1 MKLDTSKALKSV
13 KYNNVDVPLMG
24 ELNVAYGLTPPA
36 DTSKL
41 WVRIADKP
49 NEVVVKEATS
59 FGKEVVSAYGLS
71 TGPTTRQ
78 SLAFCNGHFYIK
90 TAYAILQYKDG
101 AWEAVVSSSVYE
113 FKHYT
118 APVVVIG
125 NKIFYLFGHGNDSY
139 VISTASP
146 GNSTKYILIFDTET
160 NTYTNVAVSG
170 ISDKC
175 QLGNAVAVGKKIYFT
190 AGQDNSSGA
199 YSDSSKIY
207 EIDSENPS
215 TATHVGDFFA
225 SSDMRGASVVA
236 VGSVLYAKR
245 VYFGSDGSIPYMHW
259 IEYFDTETKIN
270 SRTQVKVNK
279 SGVRNCFMPGI
290 NIGGVIYWFGG
301 LARNY
306 TPSNL
311 SYDESSVDYAQRF
324 NTVTGDFDFVTVGS
338 HTGNSHN
345 STLLSSTELVFAR
358 VGGVNNPAYEF
369 TGAYELENGKLLI
382 QESLFNNIWQ
392 AVKIKNGMLSIGVSG
407 VFLGG
412 TDGYAQAKD
421 AYLYDLTQQKW
432 ISLDGTPC
440 GGGGVTPE
448 PPPTPTLEGTW
459 VLNESLSAPGSLI
472 DEYIN
477 FTGKEMVTS
486 TPRNFTGA
494 RISTTQFD
502 ATPES
507 ALPIVIYKFAEMT
520 WVNKYKYLTFP
531 AGATA
536 SDEFVVWLSN
546 NATKQ

>member
-1 MKLDTSKALKSV
+1 MSAIVGKGILSAGGG
-13 KYNNVDVPLMG
+13 G
-24 ELNVAYGLTPPA
+24 ELNIAYGLTPPS

-49 NEVVVKEATS
+49 SEVLVKEATS
-59 FGKEVVSAYGLS
+59 FGKQVVSAYGFS
-71 TGPTTRQ
+71 TGPTTCQ
-78 SLAFCNGHFYIK
+78 SLAFCNGYFYIK
-90 TAYAILQYKDG
+90 TSNSIYQYKDG
-101 AWEAVVSSSVYE
+101 EWVVAVNGTANN

-118 APVVVIG
+118 APAVVIG
-125 NKIFYLFGHGNDSY
+125 NKIFYLFGHSNDSY
-139 VISTASP
+139 SVAAAGP
-146 GNSTKYILIFDTET
+146 GSSTKNILVFDTET
-160 NTYTNVAVSG
+160 NTYTHVAVSG

-175 QLGNAVAVGKKIYFT
+175 QLGNAVVVGKKIYFT

-245 VYFGSDGSIPYMHW
+245 VYFGSSEGSIPYLHW

-270 SRTQVKVNK
+270 SRTQVKITK
-279 SGVRNCFMPGI
+279 GGVRNCFMPGI

-358 VGGVNNPAYEF
+358 VGGTNNPAYEF

-382 QESLFNNIWQ
+382 QESLFDNIWQ
-392 AVKIKNGMLSIGVSG
+392 AVKVKDGTLSIGVNG

-412 TDGYAQAKD
+412 SDGYAQAKD
-421 AYLYDLTQQKW
+421 AYLYDITQQKW
-432 ISLDGTPC
+432 ISLDGTPF
-440 GGGGVTPE
+440 GGGVTPE
-448 PPPTPTLEGTW
+448 PTPTPTLEGTW
-459 VLNESLSAPGSLI
+459 LLNDTLIAPENTLDLYISFTGTAINSYGQTVSQ
-472 DEYIN
+472 DFNHEYID
-477 FTGKEMVTS
+477 KAHLYCRVTS
-486 TPRNFTGA
+486 TSQTLTIYNFETNA
-494 RISTTQFD
+494 WDQK
-502 ATPES
+502 
-507 ALPIVIYKFAEMT
+507 Y
-520 WVNKYKYLTFP
+520 NKWTFP
-531 AGATA
+531 SGATA
-536 SDEFVVWLSN
+536 SDDFITWLAA

>member
-1 MKLDTSKALKSV
+1 MSTIVGKGIAAGSGG
-13 KYNNVDVPLMG
+13 G
-24 ELNVAYGLTPPA
+24 ELNIAYGLTPPT

-49 NEVVVKEATS
+49 SEVLVKEATS
-59 FGKEVVSAYGLS
+59 FGKQVVSAYGFS

-78 SLAFCNGHFYIK
+78 SLAFCNGYFYIK
-90 TAYAILQYKDG
+90 TSNAIYQYKDG
-101 AWEAVVSSSVYE
+101 AWEIAVSSSAYE
-113 FKHYT
+113 FKHFT
-118 APVVVIG
+118 APAVVIG
-125 NKIFYLFGHGNDSY
+125 NKIFYLFGHTYESSIISAAAPSY
-139 VISTASP
+139 SI
-146 GNSTKYILIFDTET
+146 KYILIFDTET

-175 QLGNAVAVGKKIYFT
+175 QLGNAVVVGKKIYFT
-190 AGQDNSSGA
+190 AGQDSSSGA
-199 YSDSSKIY
+199 HSDSSKIY

-245 VYFGSDGSIPYMHW
+245 VYFGSSEGLIPYLHW

-270 SRTQVKVNK
+270 SRTQVKITK
-279 SGVRNCFMPGI
+279 GGVRNCFMPGI

-311 SYDESSVDYAQRF
+311 SSDESSVDYAQRF
-324 NTVTGDFDFVTVGS
+324 NTVTGDFDFVTVGN
-338 HTGNSHN
+338 HVGNSHN

-358 VGGVNNPAYEF
+358 VGGTNNPAYKF

-392 AVKIKNGMLSIGVSG
+392 AVKVKGGALSIGVNG

-412 TDGYAQAKD
+412 TDGYAQSKD
-421 AYLYDLTQQKW
+421 AYLYDLTRQKW
-432 ISLDGTPC
+432 ISLDGTPF
-440 GGGGVTPE
+440 GVTPE
-448 PPPTPTLEGTW
+448 PTPTLEGTW
-459 VLNESLSAPGSLI
+459 VLNERLYA
-472 DEYIN
+472 
-477 FTGKEMVTS
+477 
-486 TPRNFTGA
+486 
-494 RISTTQFD
+494 
-502 ATPES
+502 PES
-507 ALPIVIYKFAEMT
+507 AFTETVSFQAAAPDGGLTNVSKIFTENAKLKYNIQTSISIYTMYDFSTNT
-520 WVNKYKYLTFP
+520 WDNKYPKWTFP
-531 AGATA
+531 SGATA
-536 SDEFVVWLSN
+536 SDEFRAWLAS

>member
-1 MKLDTSKALKSV
+1 MIGRT
-13 KYNNVDVPLMG
+13 NVAAG
-24 ELNVAYGLTPPA
+24 GSSGGLNIAYGLTPPA

-49 NEVVVKEATS
+49 SEVTVKEATS
-59 FGKEVVSAYGLS
+59 FGKQVVSSYGLS

-90 TAYAILQYKDG
+90 TANAIHQYKDG
-101 AWEAVVSSSVYE
+101 AWEVVVSSSVYE

-118 APVVVIG
+118 APAVVIG

-139 VISTASP
+139 VMSAASP
-146 GNSTKYILIFDTET
+146 GNSTKYILVFDTET

-175 QLGNAVAVGKKIYFT
+175 QLGNAVVIGTKIYFT
-190 AGQDNSSGA
+190 AGQDNSSSP
-199 YSDSSKIY
+199 YVDSSKIY

-279 SGVRNCFMPGI
+279 GGVRNCFMPGI

-301 LARNY
+301 LSRSY
-306 TPSNL
+306 TPTNMA
-311 SYDESSVDYAQRF
+311 YDGDNVDYAQRF

-338 HTGNSHN
+338 HVGNSHN

-358 VGGVNNPAYEF
+358 VGGVNNPAYKF

-392 AVKIKNGMLSIGVSG
+392 AVKVKDGALSIGVSG
-407 VFLGG
+407 VYLGG

-421 AYLYDLTQQKW
+421 AYLYDATQNKW
-432 ISLDGTPC
+432 ISLDGTPF
-440 GGGGVTPE
+440 GGVTPE
-448 PPPTPTLEGTW
+448 PTPTPTLEGTW
-459 VLNESLSAPGSLI
+459 VLNERLYAPEKDFDEINLQFTFGTTRCSRIRTSNLTHLSAYKVISGDGI
-472 DEYIN
+472 DIYQFN
-477 FTGKEMVTS
+477 TS
-486 TPRNFTGA
+486 TWKSTSRN
-494 RISTTQFD
+494 
-502 ATPES
+502 
-507 ALPIVIYKFAEMT
+507 
-520 WVNKYKYLTFP
+520 LTFET
-531 AGATA
+531 GATA
-536 SDEFVVWLSN
+536 SDEFRTWLAS

>member
-1 MKLDTSKALKSV
+1 MSAIVGKGIISAGGG
-13 KYNNVDVPLMG
+13 G
-24 ELNVAYGLTPPA
+24 ELNIAYGLTPPS

-49 NEVVVKEATS
+49 SEVTVKEATS
-59 FGKEVVSAYGLS
+59 FGKQVVSAYGLS

-90 TAYAILQYKDG
+90 TSNTIYQYKDG
-101 AWEAVVSSSVYE
+101 AWEIAVSGSSNE
-113 FKHYT
+113 FIHYT
-118 APVVVIG
+118 APAVVIG
-125 NKIFYLFGHGNDSY
+125 NKIFYLFGHSY
-139 VISTASP
+139 SSSPISAANPNYSI
-146 GNSTKYILIFDTET
+146 KYILIFDTET

-175 QLGNAVAVGKKIYFT
+175 QLGNAVVVGKKIYFT
-190 AGQDNSSGA
+190 AGQDGSSGA
-199 YSDSSKIY
+199 SSDSSKIY

-245 VYFGSDGSIPYMHW
+245 VYFGSEGSIPYMHW

-279 SGVRNCFMPGI
+279 GGVRDCFMPGI

-306 TPSNL
+306 TPSKL

-358 VGGVNNPAYEF
+358 VGGVNNPAYKF
-369 TGAYELENGKLLI
+369 TGAYELEDGKLLI
-382 QESLFNNIWQ
+382 QESLFDNIWQ
-392 AVKIKNGMLSIGVSG
+392 AVKVKDGALSIGVNG

-412 TDGYAQAKD
+412 SDGYAQAKD

-432 ISLDGTPC
+432 ISLDGTPF
-440 GGGGVTPE
+440 GEGVTPE
-448 PPPTPTLEGTW
+448 PTPTPTLEGTW
-459 VLNESLSAPGSLI
+459 VLNETLVAPEKNFDEINLYFTIGNSRCSRIKTTNLTYLSAYKVISGDGI
-472 DEYIN
+472 DIYQFSN
-477 FTGKEMVTS
+477 NTWK
-486 TPRNFTGA
+486 
-494 RISTTQFD
+494 TT
-502 ATPES
+502 TRS
-507 ALPIVIYKFAEMT
+507 
-520 WVNKYKYLTFP
+520 LTFET
-531 AGATA
+531 GATA
-536 SDEFVVWLSN
+536 SNEFRAWLAS